1 MYLRVES
8 SIGLHVPL
16 QLWTADAL
24 RSYEREDDMARA
36 GYMGI
41 AVAMLLFNLMLFI
54 ALRDRLYLL
63 YVTFVL
69 ITASAL
75 TIKNGMAPDW
85 TLLGLPLNGN
95 VVYYSA
101 VSLTLSAMLL
111 FMRGMLQ
118 TCLLYTSRC
127 V

>member
-1 MYLRVES
+1 
-8 SIGLHVPL
+8 
-16 QLWTADAL
+16 
-24 RSYEREDDMARA
+24 
-36 GYMGI
+36 
-41 AVAMLLFNLMLFI
+41 MLFI

-118 TCLLYTSRC
+118 TARLLPRVDPGLRALIALYLLSPLIYACLLYTSRC